1 MRRTE
6 KNWVIFKIIKTGPGI
21 LLYANLFDLK
31 TSIFGALR
39 MRVSAKKIFL
49 SARKKLCI
57 AMQEGEKSIFK
68 IGILFSFRPFK
79 KFLVLDSRHFQEPPT
94 LRLCLII
101 ALFPSIVVKEGEII
115 CQFLSAAEEELLL
128 KCNHRVF
135 VCAQVVSYIV
145 DWDKTK

>member
-1 MRRTE
+1 
-6 KNWVIFKIIKTGPGI
+6 
-21 LLYANLFDLK
+21 
-31 TSIFGALR
+31 
-39 MRVSAKKIFL
+39 
-49 SARKKLCI
+49 
-57 AMQEGEKSIFK
+57 MQEGEKINFQDRNPFQHQAGLLK
-68 IGILFSFRPFK
+68 SF
-79 KFLVLDSRHFQEPPT
+79 VLDTRHFQEPPT